1 MRRQITLW
9 SLFLLSICMVRIAL
23 PSIALTFAGFEL
35 IFAIIGGLIALTTI
49 ALTHFFENIDFRPLF
64 AFGAVASFCFFVLC
78 LYYPTLGGLRHTYLS
93 AMDLFVVLESSL
105 ILGAA
110 AIEEKTE
117 ALPVFTAI
125 NLTSQLLSRR
135 LRSEPG
141 SRGVHR
147 PRYS

>member
-64 AFGAVASFCFFVLC
+64 AFIGVWLADFIVDRFYKPQLA
-78 LYYPTLGGLRHTYLS
+78 YGKQAREP
-93 AMDLFVVLESSL
+93 
-105 ILGAA
+105 
-110 AIEEKTE
+110 E
-117 ALPVFTAI
+117 A
-125 NLTSQLLSRR
+125 
-135 LRSEPG
+135 
-141 SRGVHR
+141 
-147 PRYS
+147 